1 MTPQKNGV
9 EPLTHETLSRA
20 FTTHDN
26 APRLCVFGE
35 IDSTNNE
42 AKRMCASGEKSPT
55 LIVAESQTAG
65 RGRLG
70 RSFYSPAESGVYFS
84 ILFPS
89 LAPLKSAVSVTGAAA
104 VAVMRAIR
112 TLTGKQTAIKWVN
125 DLYLDGKKVCGILA
139 EAVSVQDGIQHLVVG
154 IGINLSTSVFP
165 AELHDK
171 AGSLGATV
179 PRAALIAA
187 VWREL
192 RPFLL
197 DPDSR
202 EWLDDYRAHSCVIG
216 KPIVWSCGSETH
228 EGIALGINDN
238 GELLVQSPDS
248 PPETLRTG
256 EISVKMI

>member
-20 FTTHDN
+20 FATQGN
-26 APRLCVFGE
+26 APRLCVFEE

-42 AKRMCASGEKSPT
+42 AKRMCASGEKSPA

-89 LAPLKSAVSVTGAAA
+89 PAPLKSAVSVTGAAA

-112 TLTGKQTAIKWVN
+112 TLTGKQTSIKWVN

-139 EAVSVQDGIQHLVVG
+139 EAVSVQDGAQHLIVG
-154 IGINLSTSVFP
+154 IGINLSTSDFP
-165 AELHDK
+165 DDLQNK

-192 RPFLL
+192 LPFLL
-197 DPDSR
+197 DPNSR

-216 KPIVWSCGSETH
+216 KPIVWSRGTETH
-228 EGIALGINDN
+228 EGITLAINDN
-238 GELLVQSPDS
+238 GELLVQSPNS

>member
-9 EPLTHETLSRA
+9 EPLNCETLAHA
-20 FTTHDN
+20 FAAQSN

-42 AKRMCASGEKSPT
+42 AKRMCASGEFSPA

-70 RSFYSPAESGVYFS
+70 RSFYSPAQSGVYFS

-89 LAPLKSAVSVTGAAA
+89 PAPLQSAVSVTGAAA

-112 TLTGKQTAIKWVN
+112 AVTGKQTAIKWVN
-125 DLYLDGKKVCGILA
+125 DLYLSGKKVCGILA
-139 EAVSVQDGIQHLVVG
+139 EALSVQDGVQHLIVG
-154 IGINLSTSVFP
+154 IGINLSTSDFP
-165 AELHDK
+165 DELCNK
-171 AGSLGATV
+171 AGSLETTV

-192 RPFLL
+192 IPFLL

-202 EWLDDYRAHSCVIG
+202 EWLDDYRTHSCVIG
-216 KPIVWSCGSETH
+216 KPIVWSHNSETH
-228 EGIALGINDN
+228 EGFALGINEN
-238 GELLVQSPDS
+238 GELLVQSTDGS
-248 PPETLRTG
+248 REILRTG